1 MRSYGL
7 SGILN
12 RWLSFG
18 LSVAVVAATLAPLGA
33 NASQFKRVRDANVAC
48 SEQLTCDLYF
58 SNPSV
63 TLSSVGLRRSGAPDA
78 PVSLVLTS
86 RDSLSSPSMISFSI
100 DGRSVATFERA
111 DLSYR
116 AAVYEY
122 MLEND
127 TVIAKFISA
136 ARAGER
142 LQVEYQTRNGKT
154 AAQFSLEGMEAGID
168 FMDRVQGRTGQADAL
183 SAMGSDAPDMAQDE
197 PSQNVSTVD
206 DIPFSIR
213 SDYYTGDDADCAGT
227 DLDRGGFSSGFGV
240 DLDGEKRLLV
250 LPCGQQ
256 QQEGQSYAAFEEDG
270 RKIRQVSFP
279 VLTDAGL
286 TTTTVVSSLEWDN
299 ELRELISN
307 TGRDAG
313 AECGVFRRWQLSEL
327 SRHVALVLVEQRTQ
341 TDCGNGIASQP
352 EDWPLVWPVPPQNG

>member
-1 MRSYGL
+1 MRSFGL
-7 SGILN
+7 SGFLN
-12 RWLSFG
+12 KWLSFG
-18 LSVAVVAATLAPLGA
+18 LSVAVVTATLAPLGV
-33 NASQFKRVRDANVAC
+33 NASQFKRVRDANVSC
-48 SEQLTCDLYF
+48 GEQLSCDLYF

-78 PVSLVLTS
+78 PISLVLTT
-86 RDSLSSPSMISFSI
+86 RDSLSSPSSISFSI
-100 DGRSVATFERA
+100 DGQPVATFERA

-122 MLEND
+122 LLDDD
-127 TVIAKFISA
+127 TVVAKFISA

-154 AAQFSLEGMEAGID
+154 AAQFSLEGMDAGIE

-183 SAMGSDAPDMAQDE
+183 AEIGGTAPSTNSGQVE
-197 PSQNVSTVD
+197 QTVSSVD

-213 SDYYTGDDADCAGT
+213 SDFYTGDSADCAGT
-227 DLDRGGFSSGFGV
+227 NLDRGGFSSGFGV
-240 DLDGEKRLLV
+240 DLDGGKRLLV
-250 LPCGQQ
+250 LPCGPNLP
-256 QQEGQSYAAFEEDG
+256 EGQSYAAFEEDG
-270 RKIRQVSFP
+270 RKIRQISFP
-279 VLTDAGL
+279 VLTEAGL

-313 AECGVFRRWQLSEL
+313 SDCGVFRRWHLSEVTQA
-327 SRHVALVLVEQRTQ
+327 VALVLVEQRTE
-341 TDCGNGIASQP
+341 TDCGSGTASAP
-352 EDWPLVWPVPPQNG
+352 EDWPLVWPLLPQNG